1 MDIEKDLIFIDK
13 DFDNKNQLFDFMA
26 DVLLEKGYV
35 KEEYREG
42 IKEREAKFPT
52 GLKLNNLNVA
62 IPHAEPKYT
71 TASKLIV
78 VRLKNKVAFLN
89 AEDDSEILVDII
101 LGLTF
106 KDCEKHIEDLMKLSN
121 FFKNER
127 DLELINN
134 AKTIDEIYEVLKK
147 ELS

>member
-1 MDIEKDLIFIDK
+1 
-13 DFDNKNQLFDFMA
+13 MA

-89 AEDDSEILVDII
+89 AEMIVK
-101 LGLTF
+101 F
-106 KDCEKHIEDLMKLSN
+106 
-121 FFKNER
+121 
-127 DLELINN
+127 
-134 AKTIDEIYEVLKK
+134 
-147 ELS
+147 